1 LVVRGAAGS
10 RDSLPE
16 IVVDHQRRASAAVGG
31 GGVGEEE
38 TGERAAGSRAADGPG
53 DEGDLAGRT
62 TSAPPP
68 PLAQSETE
76 KPTHSE
82 ARTATGRE
90 TFRDA
95 ESPSNEYDYVLH
107 KLHHVVGQRR
117 TALPGAAAATP
128 VSCAA
133 LGINR

>member
-1 LVVRGAAGS
+1 M
-10 RDSLPE
+10 D
-16 IVVDHQRRASAAVGG
+16 GG

-76 KPTHSE
+76 QPTHSE
-82 ARTATGRE
+82 AQTATESPSVPRCHYIAATRRE
-90 TFRDA
+90 AFWDA

>member
-16 IVVDHQRRASAAVGG
+16 IVVDHQRRASAAGG
-31 GGVGEEE
+31 SGVGEEE
-38 TGERAAGSRAADGPG
+38 TGQRAAGSRAADGPG

-68 PLAQSETE
+68 PLAQCETE
-76 KPTHSE
+76 KPTRSE
-82 ARTATGRE
+82 TQTATRRE
-90 TFRDA
+90 AFRDA

-117 TALPGAAAATP
+117 TALSGAAAATP

>member
-1 LVVRGAAGS
+1 M
-10 RDSLPE
+10 
-16 IVVDHQRRASAAVGG
+16 
-31 GGVGEEE
+31 GEEE
-38 TGERAAGSRAADGPG
+38 TDQRAAGSRAADGPG

-76 KPTHSE
+76 QPTHSE
-82 ARTATGRE
+82 AQTATRRE
-90 TFRDA
+90 AFWDA